1 MNILPS
7 ISDNMGYTPC
17 IPSHILGRLLDRLPA
32 ITPRLRTQHIDWQFI
47 DRAAKRIE
55 EASK

>member
-7 ISDNMGYTPC
+7 ICDNMGYTPC
-17 IPSHILGRLLDRLPA
+17 IPAHILGRLLDKLPA
-32 ITPRLRTQHIDWQFI
+32 ITPRLCTQHIDWQFI

-55 EASK
+55 EAAK